1 MAGEDIC
8 GWRNRATLTPIT
20 DRAHTDPSGCP
31 MPSVDQND
39 NAKLEALREAE
50 GNSGPADDEDDDD
63 PMAQL
68 RYVPEGMK
76 HSDFEIGKTFICGGR
91 KWRCTDIGTRT
102 IIGICLDNTEI
113 VTTPR
118 DAAMEAISRKL
129 SRAEA
134 EAEGWFNGPPLVVNE
149 VVFDEYD
156 FGGCSPDHE
165 DATETAPYD
174 PAEFLTDEATISA
187 YRKEAEATNEPKA
200 PRPKLQ

>member
-1 MAGEDIC
+1 VSFEAIAQALATAAVQRSVTPAESVVELLGLKEQAEGKTSQTRVWERTDGSLSLWLQWHWYDQSHPFSIQPEIGDAARLCGPVPSRRKLRRLKDDAGEDIC

-76 HSDFEIGKTFICGGR
+76 HSDFEIGKT
-91 KWRCTDIGTRT
+91 
-102 IIGICLDNTEI
+102 
-113 VTTPR
+113 
-118 DAAMEAISRKL
+118 
-129 SRAEA
+129 
-134 EAEGWFNGPPLVVNE
+134 
-149 VVFDEYD
+149 
-156 FGGCSPDHE
+156 
-165 DATETAPYD
+165 
-174 PAEFLTDEATISA
+174 
-187 YRKEAEATNEPKA
+187 
-200 PRPKLQ
+200 